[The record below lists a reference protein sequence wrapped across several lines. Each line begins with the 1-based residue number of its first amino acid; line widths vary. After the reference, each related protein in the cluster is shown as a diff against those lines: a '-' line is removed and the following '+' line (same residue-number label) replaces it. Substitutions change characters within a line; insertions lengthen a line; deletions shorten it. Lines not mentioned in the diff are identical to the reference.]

1 MLPSCEASARPAALA
16 AVLTTAHTDLPLSP
30 GVFLPRFEPRC
41 LGRLAPF
48 DGQIGSPKGAVSTA
62 VSDLLR
68 GIRLAQSCPPAA
80 PPLRMWGLWC
90 CAMKS
95 RCSTVRSTDLD
106 FPDRT
111 G

>member
-1 MLPSCEASARPAALA
+1 MLPSCETSARPAASA
-16 AVLTTAHTDLPLSP
+16 DVLTTAHADLPLSRD
-30 GVFLPRFEPRC
+30 VFLPRFEPRC

-68 GIRLAQSCPPAA
+68 GIRLAQGCPPAA
-80 PPLRMWGLWC
+80 PPRRMWRLWC

-95 RCSTVRSTDLD
+95 RRGAVRSTDLD